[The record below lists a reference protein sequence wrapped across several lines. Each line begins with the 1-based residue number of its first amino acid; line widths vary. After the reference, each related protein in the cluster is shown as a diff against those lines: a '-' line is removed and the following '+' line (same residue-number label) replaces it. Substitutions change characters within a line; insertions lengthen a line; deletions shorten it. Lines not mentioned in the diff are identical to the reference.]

1 MADTPNHKSN
11 ALWAEQSELAPNLLD
26 KFDEHPIDT
35 AWVKECDTGTVITFE
50 SLVKYLVLGMISD
63 ELEGEDPDPWFQ
75 TEGDILSYTQSIA
88 RSSTYMFNA
97 CRINDVDSLMVLLIR
112 ATELGY
118 KAGVRDSHE
127 GRLSSEARASIAVR
141 RDRLDAERDAQYA
154 FHEELL
160 GY

>member
-1 MADTPNHKSN
+1 MADTPNRKSN

-26 KFDEHPIDT
+26 KFDEHLIDT
-35 AWVKECDTGTVITFE
+35 AWVRDCDTGAVITFE

-75 TEGDILSYTQSIA
+75 TEGDIHSYSQSIA

-127 GRLSSEARASIAVR
+127 GRLSREARANIAER
-141 RDRLDAERDAQYA
+141 RDRMDAERDALHA

-160 GY
+160 EY